1 MDITKIPRMEKE
13 EYDRLIHDG
22 YVCRI
27 AFSGGQFP
35 YIAPFLYVFD
45 GRYMYFLP
53 TMYGRKIDYFRKD
66 PSVSVE
72 IEDYSRD
79 LSCFT
84 FMSLQGYLEEI
95 TNPQEKK
102 KIRIAF
108 VDLIKSKSLSPNI
121 LSALGYSPG
130 DPPEVIAAQERNMV
144 WRLVGVKDIVAL
156 KNE

>member
-1 MDITKIPRMEKE
+1 
-13 EYDRLIHDG
+13 
-22 YVCRI
+22 
-27 AFSGGQFP
+27 
-35 YIAPFLYVFD
+35 
-45 GRYMYFLP
+45 
-53 TMYGRKIDYFRKD
+53 MYGRKIDYFRKD

-95 TNPQEKK
+95 TNSQEKK
-102 KIRIAF
+102 KI
-108 VDLIKSKSLSPNI
+108 VDLIKSKNLSPNI